1 MSSSHKSGHI
11 SIDFETYYDD
21 ICSVS
26 KLATYNYTRHPDFTA
41 YLVAIYAEDFRY
53 VGDIDNAPWEKLDG
67 SRPVV
72 AHNSMFEIAVIR
84 WGKRNK
90 KIPLFVTEIIQDT
103 AAVCRFLNVAGAL
116 SGAMKGL
123 YKEDRSKAIRDQDM
137 KGKLPSTMSPE
148 LWEGVK
154 AYGLQDAE
162 DCWRIWDDFSGL
174 WPQVER
180 DVWWHSFRMLDRGI
194 HVDIP
199 KLEHYI
205 DELGRQYHG
214 CIQEMPW
221 VEEGAKPGS
230 PKAVRELC
238 RKLGIEIPTSFNK
251 TQPDVKRWIKE
262 NSHHDWVKAFIDHKS
277 INQFRNKLLN
287 MQNRIDDK
295 GVLRYDLIYGGTRTL
310 RWAGS
315 GGEGSGGWNA
325 LNQRRGSIFG
335 CDERSL
341 LVPPPGKKFAI
352 LDYSQ
357 IEPRVIF
364 TTTNNQ
370 AALDLIASGMSPYE
384 AYARITNQWTRKE
397 PLNDDTD
404 SSLYKIIKA
413 EVLSLGYAVGHKRF
427 AEATGMSLERAKEL
441 VIQYRYRDNVPVVRR
456 WSEMEAD
463 MKAYRGCDVYRQELP
478 SGRPIYYHNIAIDS
492 ERGNIV
498 VPKELGYPRRE
509 WYYGG
514 KIFQNSIQAIARDVL
529 RDNALLETEKQ
540 GVDCHLHIYDEGAF
554 SIDKGS
560 PKAEADQAE
569 EISRMMC
576 KTLDWMPELP
586 LEADYKICDCYTK

>member
-1 MSSSHKSGHI
+1 MSNSDHI
-11 SIDFETYYDD
+11 AIDFETYYDD
-21 ICSVS
+21 VCSVS
-26 KLATYNYTRHPDFTA
+26 RLGVHNYTRHPDFTA
-41 YLVAIYAEDFRY
+41 YLVAIYAKDFQY
-53 VGDIDNAPWEKLDG
+53 VGDLDGAPWEKLDG

-72 AHNSMFEIAVIR
+72 AHNSMFEIA
-84 WGKRNK
+84 
-90 KIPLFVTEIIQDT
+90 
-103 AAVCRFLNVAGAL
+103 
-116 SGAMKGL
+116 
-123 YKEDRSKAIRDQDM
+123 YKEDRSKVIRDQDM

-154 AYGLQDAE
+154 DYGLQDAE
-162 DCWRIWDDFSGL
+162 DCWRIWNDFGGL

-180 DVWWHSFRMLDRGI
+180 DVWWHSFHMLDRGI

-205 DELGRQYHG
+205 DELGRQYHE
-214 CIQEMPW
+214 CLNLMPW

-238 RKLGIEIPTSFNK
+238 RSLGIEIPTSFNK
-251 TQPDVKRWIKE
+251 TQPDVKQWIAK
-262 NSHHDWVKAFIDHKS
+262 HGHLDWVKAFIDHKS

-287 MQNRIDDK
+287 MRNRIDES

-315 GGEGSGGWNA
+315 GGEDSKGGWNA
-325 LNQRRGSIFG
+325 LNQRRGKMFG

-341 LVPPPGKKFAI
+341 LIPPPGKRFAV

-364 TTTNNQ
+364 TKTNNKK
-370 AALDLIASGMSPYE
+370 ALDLIASGMSPYE
-384 AYARITNQWTRKE
+384 AYARITNQWTHEE
-397 PLNDDTD
+397 PLNDDTAPD
-404 SSLYKIIKA
+404 LYKIIKA
-413 EVLSLGYAVGHKRF
+413 EVLSLGYAVGYKRF
-427 AEATGMSLERAKEL
+427 AEATGMSEAEAKVL
-441 VIQYRYRDNVPVVRR
+441 VNNYRYRDNPEVVRE
-456 WSEMEAD
+456 WKNEETK
-463 MKAYRGCDVYRQELP
+463 MKAYRGCDVYKQELP

-498 VPKELGYPRRE
+498 VPKELGYSRRE

-529 RDNALLETEKQ
+529 RDNALLETEKH
-540 GVDCHLHIYDEGAF
+540 GVNCRLHIYDEGVF
-554 SIDKGS
+554 DIDKGS
-560 PKAEADQAE
+560 KKAEADQAE
-569 EISRMMC
+569 EISRIMC
-576 KTLDWMPELP
+576 KTLDWMPDLP